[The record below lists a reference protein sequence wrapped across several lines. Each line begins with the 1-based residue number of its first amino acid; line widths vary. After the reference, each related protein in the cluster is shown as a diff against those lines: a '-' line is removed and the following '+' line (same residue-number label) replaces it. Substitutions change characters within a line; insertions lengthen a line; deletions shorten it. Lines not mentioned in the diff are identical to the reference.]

1 MVPPIVALQH
11 RWSQLPPNLRG
22 ALWLVFAGFVLISM
36 NSIVKTMGSR
46 LPAAELLFFRGA
58 FGIVFLIPLVLWRG
72 WRSVA
77 TRYPWMHLLRTCF
90 GTASMFAVFYSVTH
104 MPLAD
109 ATAILFSSPLFA
121 TVFAAVILR
130 EAVGWRRATATLAG
144 FAGILV
150 MMRPGAE
157 AFDPVALVAVAGA
170 LMTGALAIIIR
181 RLSGKDSPY
190 IIIFWFTTVG
200 SLIALPFALAVWVPP
215 LASDWPLLVLI
226 GFLGLI
232 GQTAFT
238 FAFSTGEFE
247 RGRAVR
253 LRAADLRRAVRL
265 SVLRRAARRMEPDRC
280 GHHHGQHLL
289 HHAPRGAA
297 RARTARRGAS
307 RTSRTGSLGGCSLAR
322 RGLRSPVDNAP
333 ATAIH
338 GLRAAYGPLFD

>member
-1 MVPPIVALQH
+1 MVPSLLAWH
-11 RWSQLPPNLRG
+11 GRWSHLPPNLRG

-58 FGIVFLIPLVLWRG
+58 FGAAFLIPLVLWRG

-77 TRYPWMHLLRTCF
+77 TRHPWMHLLRTGF
-90 GTASMFAVFYSVTH
+90 GTASMFGVFYAVTH

-121 TVFAAVILR
+121 TVFAAILLR
-130 EAVGWRRATATLAG
+130 EAVGWRRATATLVG
-144 FAGILV
+144 FGGVLV
-150 MMRPGAE
+150 MVRPGAE
-157 AFDPVALVAVAGA
+157 AIEPAAFVAIGA
-170 LMTGALAIIIR
+170 AMLTGALAIIIR

-190 IIIFWFTTVG
+190 VIIFWFTTVG

-238 FAFSTGEFE
+238 FAFSTGESSAVAPFDY
-247 RGRAVR
+247 VR
-253 LRAADLRRAVRL
+253 LIFAGLFGYLFFAELPDEWSLAGAAIIMTSTFYIMRREARL
-265 SVLRRAARRMEPDRC
+265 ARERRAAA
-280 GHHHGQHLL
+280 QALQ
-289 HHAPRGAA
+289 AA
-297 RARTARRGAS
+297 QE
-307 RTSRTGSLGGCSLAR
+307 
-322 RGLRSPVDNAP
+322 V
-333 ATAIH
+333 
-338 GLRAAYGPLFD
+338 

>member
-1 MVPPIVALQH
+1 MVPPFSALQD

-22 ALWLVFAGFVLISM
+22 ALWLVFAGFVLISL

-58 FGIVFLIPLVLWRG
+58 FGIVFLMPLVLWRG

-121 TVFAAVILR
+121 TVFAAAILR
-130 EAVGWRRATATLAG
+130 ERVGWRRATATLVG

-150 MMRPGAE
+150 MMRPGGT
-157 AFDPVALVAVAGA
+157 AFDPVALVAVTGA
-170 LMTGALAIIIR
+170 LLTGALAIIIR

-190 IIIFWFTTVG
+190 VIIFWFTTVG
-200 SLIALPFALAVWVPP
+200 SLMALPFALAVWVPP

-232 GQTAFT
+232 GQAAFT
-238 FAFSTGEFE
+238 FAFSTGESSAVAPFDY
-247 RGRAVR
+247 VR
-253 LRAADLRRAVRL
+253 LIFAGLFGYLFFAELPDGWSLFGAAIIMTSTFYIMRREARL
-265 SVLRRAARRMEPDRC
+265 ARERRVAAQAAQAARE
-280 GHHHGQHLL
+280 
-289 HHAPRGAA
+289 
-297 RARTARRGAS
+297 
-307 RTSRTGSLGGCSLAR
+307 
-322 RGLRSPVDNAP
+322 V
-333 ATAIH
+333 
-338 GLRAAYGPLFD
+338 